1 MKLRKAIK
9 LAAAGAVVGAA
20 PMLAMANSAGLGGS
34 VTFTTTQGTTGTAT
48 INCPGTMT
56 CDSANAITDAGF
68 VMFKATDG
76 SGNNFYVTGI
86 VDNNEGVFNTLTVVG
101 EEANTSHNNGAYN
114 QTNVQELGLSDDD
127 FKMTATITT
136 GDYSDTVAVHG
147 QGAGTGI
154 TTQGS
159 QKVAIGQSIYDN
171 LDSNAFFTGFD
182 YTNGTT
188 TAGHTYET
196 FDINLNVNSG
206 SAATGDL
213 LNNSFQLLETKVD
226 GATAGSADGVVI
238 GKTLM
243 IDQLI
248 DDQADTADTF
258 TQAFIQNEAAD
269 GAVAGSGTVIAGAG
283 GAAGSASFTFSAG
296 DTLAVKTLEQNL
308 NGAAADFGLS
318 DAADESGTT
327 NQEAGVDNQLGIAAM
342 SATMDNTN
350 LADPFVSF

>member
-1 MKLRKAIK
+1 
-9 LAAAGAVVGAA
+9 
-20 PMLAMANSAGLGGS
+20 
-34 VTFTTTQGTTGTAT
+34 
-48 INCPGTMT
+48 MT

-114 QTNVQELGLSDDD
+114 KTNVQEIGLSDDD
-127 FKMTATITT
+127 FKSTATITT
-136 GDYSDTVAVHG
+136 GDYMDMVMVGGPNATPVMAMQKIALDQTV
-147 QGAGTGI
+147 
-154 TTQGS
+154 
-159 QKVAIGQSIYDN
+159 YDN
-171 LDSNAFFTGFD
+171 IDSNAFLTGFSFRH
-182 YTNGTT
+182 GMLM
-188 TAGHTYET
+188 TAGDPKMYKT

-213 LNNSFQLLETKVD
+213 LNNTFQLLETALEGT
-226 GATAGSADGVVI
+226 GANAGDTIV

-243 IDQLI
+243 IDQTL
-248 DDQADTADTF
+248 DDQADSADTF
-258 TQAFIQNEAAD
+258 TQQFIQNEAA
-269 GAVAGSGTVIAGAG
+269 GSAVAGSGTVVAGAG
-283 GAAGSASFTFSAG
+283 GAAGSASFTFAQG

-350 LADPFVSF
+350 LNDPFVSF